1 MWPHLVIYTDDLGAD
16 FGGTA
21 KGFVIRIRPKYRGD
35 QGLLRHELEHV
46 RQWWVSSLVTAA
58 LLCAPVIGFD
68 LHPSWL
74 FPAVVWSALPHRLA
88 YLLSR
93 RYRLWAE
100 VRAYRVQMRYPDATG
115 GSLSASRA
123 AQFLI
128 QPKYRLGLDYPAAL
142 ALFS

>member
-21 KGFVIRIRPKYRGD
+21 KGFVIRIRPEYRGD

-46 RQWWVSSLVTAA
+46 RQFWRVGLAMTA
-58 LLCAPVIGFD
+58 LLCAAVFGLD
-68 LHPSWL
+68 LHPAWL
-74 FPAVVWSALPHRLA
+74 ISVAAAGMSTHDLA
-88 YLLSR
+88 YSSSR

-115 GSLSASRA
+115 GYLSATVA
-123 AQFLI
+123 AQFLA
-128 QPKYRLGLDYPAAL
+128 QPKYRLDLDYPAAL
-142 ALFS
+142 AKFS